1 MAGNQV
7 PGLNLP
13 QWRNLLGAKRGRVRA
28 AGAESATRRGRN
40 RARWVTGDDEPL
52 ATETRVGDR
61 GGGEQSLCVRVPG
74 VRVELRRRRMLD
86 DDSQIHDRDLI
97 RNVTDDAEIMAD
109 EEVREIALV
118 AQALQELED

>member
-61 GGGEQSLCVRVPG
+61 GGGEQSLCVGVPG
-74 VRVELRRRRMLD
+74 VCIELRRRSMFD
-86 DDSQIHDRDLI
+86 DHSQVHDRDFI
-97 RNVTDDAEIMAD
+97 CNVTDTTEIVAN
-109 EEVREIALV
+109 EEI
-118 AQALQELED
+118 